1 MFHTKF
7 VAKNRSVYEIT
18 WKSIVQPDGAEDDN
32 MAHARCVLD
41 TQGHKQTLRMYNIG
55 WRGAD

>member
-32 MAHARCVLD
+32 MAHSLHMVV
-41 TQGHKQTLRMYNIG
+41 T
-55 WRGAD
+55 